1 MVAAAG
7 SQQEQKAELVNL
19 TIAETERF
27 LEEMKAGRV
36 AGVALAAVMEDGSR
50 YYGASDLVKHSEGIG
65 TELAFGIARLTR

>member
-1 MVAAAG
+1 
-7 SQQEQKAELVNL
+7 
-19 TIAETERF
+19 
-27 LEEMKAGRV
+27 MKAGRV